1 VVGRDHLGAALEPV
15 DQGLR
20 DATGLQKT
28 VKRMSVLQ
36 TTVKRMSVF

>member
-20 DATGLQKT
+20 DATGLQKNSEEN
-28 VKRMSVLQ
+28 VGVL
-36 TTVKRMSVF
+36 KLNGK